1 MRGGAS
7 RPFRFAE
14 HPVAPIYDAPSP
26 ISAGLSGRCPR
37 CGRGHLFDGYLALRP
52 SCEACGLDYSFADS
66 ADGPAFFVMSI
77 VGVLIV
83 GLALWVEFTYEP
95 PIWLHMLLWLPLSI
109 VLCLALVR
117 PLKALM
123 IALQYQQRAEQGRLK
138 P

>member
-1 MRGGAS
+1 MEGG
-7 RPFRFAE
+7 REPPFLVAE
-14 HPVAPIYDAPSP
+14 HPVAPSYDAPSP
-26 ISAGLSGRCPR
+26 LSASLSGRCPR

-66 ADGPAFFVMSI
+66 ANGPAFFVMSI

-83 GLALWVEFTYEP
+83 GLALWVEFTWEP

-138 P
+138 L